1 MLGGTAMA
9 ASKGLIGISMPTK
22 SSARWIAD
30 GANLVKSLEQKGYKT
45 DLQYADDDIP
55 NQLAQVEN
63 MITKGSKIL
72 VIAAID
78 GTTLSNDLKQA
89 HDSGIKVIAYDR
101 LIRSEERRV
110 GQECVSTCR
119 SRWAPYN

>member
-78 GTTLSNDLKQA
+78 GTNLSNALKQ
-89 HDSGIKVIAYDR
+89 
-101 LIRSEERRV
+101 RSEERRD
-110 GQECVSTCR
+110 GQECGSTCK
-119 SRWAPYN
+119 SRGMPYQ

>member
-72 VIAAID
+72 V
-78 GTTLSNDLKQA
+78 
-89 HDSGIKVIAYDR
+89 
-101 LIRSEERRV
+101 RSEEHTSELQSLMRISYAVFCLKKQKR
-110 GQECVSTCR
+110 
-119 SRWAPYN
+119 

>member
-30 GANLVKSLEQKGYKT
+30 GANLVKSLEQKGYNT
-45 DLQYADDDIP
+45 DLHYADDDIP

-78 GTTLSNDLKQA
+78 GTTLSNALKQA
-89 HDSGIKVIAYDR
+89 PNRGIQEIGRASGKAK
-101 LIRSEERRV
+101 
-110 GQECVSTCR
+110 
-119 SRWAPYN
+119 

>member
-1 MLGGTAMA
+1 MKRLAALVCSSTLAAAIMLGGTAMA

-63 MITKGSKIL
+63 MITKGSKI
-72 VIAAID
+72 
-78 GTTLSNDLKQA
+78 
-89 HDSGIKVIAYDR
+89 DR
-101 LIRSEERRV
+101 K
-110 GQECVSTCR
+110 STR
-119 SRWAPYN
+119 LNSSH